1 MFSWGE
7 DSQRGFRLK
16 DGSHI
21 DSTTD
26 DGIRHVN
33 LGYHITVLSAGHNVL
48 AFVKSNGNSFII
60 RTNESKDGRRVKGKQ
75 KFVKFKEKIEAVSCG
90 DDLVTLLSETGKVL
104 CVDTTRTYIPR
115 PVEALCNIVVSQ
127 VACGSQHSVAL
138 TKDGQV
144 YTWGQDSRGQLGL
157 GRRKLGAS
165 SPQHLRSLS
174 AIPLV
179 QIAAGGE
186 QSFAL
191 SVSGGVFGWGRNN
204 CGQLGLGDT
213 TDRNTPTPVHCL
225 NMKKSIHI
233 SCGKDHTAVLTKT
246 GAVFTFGSSQYGQL
260 GHNSFNDELRPRLV
274 AELWGAK
281 VTRIACG
288 RHHTLVLTDSKKVYS
303 FGCGEQGQ
311 LGHGEESHPS
321 VPLPVQLPQDTADD
335 AKIRNIFAGENC
347 SFATCTSN
355 EDIHEDSNTDSVN
368 NVTQHCLDNMID
380 KWISECDLKSWKKIK
395 QQIHKMFSSASCV
408 NASFLEQSKDKH
420 FQTSPKYSGLNLKLA
435 RLAFKKLVKKDDV
448 FAEVEAA
455 VLHLL
460 PSLDKKPVSVEGLR
474 IFLLLNELLHAI
486 QRHKRRQTSTK
497 LAEAV
502 AAAVVN
508 LSADSLQVIGDWWSS
523 LLPSTMV
530 RHVKVWK
537 QALSVI
543 LSSKCVPRN
552 SGVRNLLLV
561 LQYMYNANSRIAEP
575 QKMPDSDFCLSIEK
589 DFLQEDLRLWRLR
602 SKRKNGHAEPLILCS
617 FPTVMDLESKKFVF
631 DLNAD
636 CTKVEVLERKFLD
649 MFWEF
654 GLILPPPEDVLLKL
668 DVRQA
673 SVLEDTFKQ
682 LAAARHSD
690 YKCPLL
696 VDWGEKLTFDDVPLY
711 MKDFF
716 YEVFHEMVSAESGMF
731 MFNNSKTLA
740 WFPSKQPKQED
751 QRYFQFGVLCGL
763 ALYNK
768 CIIHLPFPL
777 ALFKKLLGVK
787 PSLSDMIEFSP
798 SVGES
803 LLNILEDYEDDVI
816 ENLYMDFFISW
827 DGTEV
832 ALDPENPEKPV
843 TGQNKKEFVDAY
855 VNHAFNASV
864 ESVFQEFKRGF
875 FQVCD
880 WDLVKLFRPKEL
892 QEVLVGKD
900 FHDWAKLKQNT
911 GYEGE
916 FNTTPPHPTIQMF
929 WEVFDELTED
939 QRKAFLWFVTGFDRV
954 PVLDMEKIKMTI
966 KVSPAQDL
974 SYDQQYPETH
984 TCFSALELPLYS
996 TKEIMKTMLT
1006 EALSKNRR
1014 ICE

>member
-7 DSQRGFRLK
+7 DSQQGFRLR

-21 DSTTD
+21 SAD
-26 DGIRHVN
+26 DGVHLLN
-33 LGYHITVLSAGHNVL
+33 LGHHITDLSVGHNVL
-48 AFVKSNGNSFII
+48 AYINSNGDAFII
-60 RTNESKDGRRVKGKQ
+60 HTNQRTDGTRFRGRQKCVKCKQ
-75 KFVKFKEKIEAVSCG
+75 KIKAVSCG

-104 CVDTTRTYIPR
+104 CVDTTHTNIPR

-191 SVSGGVFGWGRNN
+191 SVSGGVFGWGRND

-246 GAVFTFGSSQYGQL
+246 GAVFTFGSGQYGQL
-260 GHNSFNDELRPRLV
+260 GHNSFSDELRPQLV
-274 AELWGAK
+274 ADFGGAK

-311 LGHGEESHPS
+311 LGHGEESHQS
-321 VPLPVQLPQDTADD
+321 VLLPVQLPQDTTDD
-335 AKIRNIFAGENC
+335 AQIRNIFAGGNC

-355 EDIHEDSNTDSVN
+355 EDIHEKSNTDSVN

-395 QQIHKMFSSASCV
+395 H
-408 NASFLEQSKDKH
+408 KDKH

-435 RLAFKKLVKKDDV
+435 HLAFEKLVKKDTV

-474 IFLLLNELLHAI
+474 IFLLLNELLHVT
-486 QRHKRRQTSTK
+486 QRHKRHQTSTK

-523 LLPSTMV
+523 LSPSTMV

-561 LQYMYNANSRIAEP
+561 LQYMYN
-575 QKMPDSDFCLSIEK
+575 
-589 DFLQEDLRLWRLR
+589 
-602 SKRKNGHAEPLILCS
+602 NGHAEPLILCS

-636 CTKVEVLERKFLD
+636 YTRVEACERKFLD
-649 MFWEF
+649 MFQKF
-654 GLILPPPEDVLLKL
+654 GSIRPLHQDLLFL
-668 DVRQA
+668 DVRRA

-682 LAAARHSD
+682 LAAVHHSH
-690 YKCPLL
+690 YKFPLV
-696 VDWGEKLTFDDVPLY
+696 VDWGENLTFDDIPLY

-731 MFNNSKTLA
+731 MFNDSKTLA
-740 WFPSKQPKQED
+740 WFPSKPTQED

-777 ALFKKLLGVK
+777 ALFKKLLGAK

-798 SVGES
+798 TVGE
-803 LLNILEDYEDDVI
+803 
-816 ENLYMDFFISW
+816 
-827 DGTEV
+827 
-832 ALDPENPEKPV
+832 
-843 TGQNKKEFVDAY
+843 KEFVDAY

-864 ESVFQEFKRGF
+864 EGVFQEFKQGF

-880 WDLVKLFRPKEL
+880 QDLVKLFRPKEL

-954 PVLDMEKIKMTI
+954 PVLGMEKIKMTI

-984 TCFSALELPLYS
+984 TCFSVLELPLYS

-1006 EALSKNRR
+1006 KALSKNRR
-1014 ICE
+1014 ICK